1 MKLTR
6 TEINSNNRMKT
17 IVRNFTSMFRK
28 FVTASLLNLLGLSL
42 AFASF
47 FVIMTQVNYDLGYN
61 KSFTEHEKLF
71 RLTMKLGPG
80 MEDYGVTLPRPLV
93 EQMAAASPHI
103 TGYGIEECW
112 TRFDQFL
119 VDNQEYSLDLLCGI
133 HDFMSVFKPTVICGD
148 LKGLNQLPNIVLQRS
163 EAMRIFGTANAVGK
177 TLKYKWV
184 DGWIFNVCAVIED
197 YPENNILHGVCFRG
211 TNECEGDYH
220 NWNYQAYIRVDD
232 TANLPNVITAM
243 RQKAIE
249 LFKNDFNMKTQQE
262 EEALQVVLT
271 PITDTHFAKDLS
283 KDSPNIKSVS
293 RSSVYLLICFSLLIV
308 VIAAVNFMNFT
319 LAETPLRIRSI
330 NTQKVLGASTASLR
344 GSLLAEAVIISLLAF
359 MVAMAM
365 VWLAYDLGLQEL
377 VQGSILLQDNLWLVG
392 ITLLISIVVGLLAG
406 AYPSYYVTSFPPALV
421 LKGSFGLS
429 PKGRVLR
436 TSLICLQFVVSF
448 MLVIGVGI
456 MYLQSYLIFHTDYGF
471 DKDEVMVVPTAPD
484 TRNHADAIDADLRK
498 IPGIEGASLAQSV
511 LGSNDS
517 YQTWGRGEG
526 DKHMTF
532 TCIFVDWRF
541 LSVMGIDIVEG
552 RNFRQTDGDV
562 YIFNESAKKKYP
574 WLAVDKPI
582 NDEDMPVVGF
592 CEDIKYTTL
601 RVDDSQQPIAFVVPS
616 REGYFK
622 GDFWRNHL
630 LVRVAKGVDKREA
643 KQKVLET
650 VLKYEHESKPDISDL
665 RYVDDVL
672 EKSYHQERLFTQQI
686 LLFSLLAILISI
698 IGVFGLTMFESEYR
712 RKEIGIRK
720 VFGSSTKE
728 ILMMFWRR
736 YLYILL
742 GCFVVAAPIG
752 YLVGQHWLE
761 GFAVR
766 TAISPLLFLVSF
778 LLITLITMLTVTYQS
793 WKNANENPI
802 NSIKTE

>member
-1 MKLTR
+1 
-6 TEINSNNRMKT
+6 MKT
-17 IVRNFTSMFRK
+17 IIRNFTSIFRK
-28 FVTASLLNLLGLSL
+28 FVTANLLNLLGLSL

-93 EQMAAASPHI
+93 EQLAAASPHI
-103 TGYGIEECW
+103 TGYGIEQGW
-112 TRFDQFL
+112 TNFDQYL
-119 VDNQEYSLDLLCGI
+119 VDDQEYSLNQVFGI

-148 LKGLNQLPNIVLQRS
+148 LKGMNQLPNIVLPRS

-184 DGWIFNVCAVIED
+184 ESWIFNVCAVIED
-197 YPENNILHGVCFRG
+197 YPENNFLHGISFRG
-211 TNECEGDYH
+211 INDNEGNYN

-232 TANLPNVITAM
+232 SANLPNVITAM
-243 RQKAIE
+243 RQKAVE
-249 LFKNDFNMKTQQE
+249 VFKNDLNMTTQQE

-271 PITDTHFAKDLS
+271 PIADTHFSKDLS

-308 VIAAVNFMNFT
+308 LIAAVNFMNFT

-359 MVAMAM
+359 VVAMAM
-365 VWLAYDLGLQEL
+365 VWLAHDLGLQKL
-377 VQGSILLQDNLWLVG
+377 VQGSILLQDNLWLTG

-498 IPGIEGASLAQSV
+498 IPGIEGACLAQSV
-511 LGSNDS
+511 LGSSDR

-532 TCIFVDWRF
+532 ACVFVDWRF
-541 LSVMGIDIVEG
+541 LSVMGIEIVEG

-592 CEDIKYTTL
+592 CEDIKYSTL
-601 RVDDSQQPIAFVVPS
+601 RVDDSQQPIAFLVPS
-616 REGYFK
+616 SDGYFK
-622 GDFWRNHL
+622 GDFWRSHL

-643 KQKVLET
+643 KQKVLDV
-650 VLKYEHESKPDISDL
+650 VLKYEHDNELEVGDL

-672 EKSYHQERLFTQQI
+672 EESYRQERLFTQQI

-742 GCFVVAAPIG
+742 GCFVVSAPIG
-752 YLVGQHWLE
+752 YLLGQHWLE
-761 GFAVR
+761 DFAVR

-778 LLITLITMLTVTYQS
+778 LLIALITMLTVTYQS
-793 WKNANENPI
+793 WKNANENPV
-802 NSIKTE
+802 NSIKNE

>member
-1 MKLTR
+1 M
-6 TEINSNNRMKT
+6 NRMKT
-17 IVRNFTSMFRK
+17 IIRNFTSMFRK
-28 FVTASLLNLLGLSL
+28 FVSASLLNLLGLSL

-71 RLTMKLGPG
+71 RLTMELGPG

-93 EQMAAASPHI
+93 EQLAVASPHI
-103 TGYGIEECW
+103 KGYGIEQCW
-112 TRFDQFL
+112 TNFDQFL
-119 VDNQEYSLDLLCGI
+119 VGDQEYSLNLLYGI

-148 LKGLNQLPNIVLQRS
+148 LKGLNQLPNIVLPRS

-184 DGWIFNVCAVIED
+184 EGWIFNVCAVIED
-197 YPENNILHGVCFRG
+197 YPENNFLHGVCFRG
-211 TNECEGDYH
+211 TNDNEGNYH

-232 TANLPNVITAM
+232 AANLPNVITAM

-249 LFKNDFNMKTQQE
+249 LFKDDFNMTTQQE

-271 PITDTHFAKDLS
+271 PIADTHFAKDLS

-330 NTQKVLGASTASLR
+330 NTQKVLGASTTSLR
-344 GSLLAEAVIISLLAF
+344 GSLLTEAVIISLLAF
-359 MVAMAM
+359 VGAMAM
-365 VWLAYDLGLQEL
+365 VYLAYDLGLQEL
-377 VQGSILLQDNLWLVG
+377 VQGSILLQDNLWLAG

-532 TCIFVDWRF
+532 TCVFVDWRF

-574 WLAVDKPI
+574 WLAVDKTI

-616 REGYFK
+616 RDGYFK

-650 VLKYEHESKPDISDL
+650 VLKYEHENKPDINDL
-665 RYVDDVL
+665 RYMDDVL
-672 EKSYHQERLFTQQI
+672 EKSYQQERLFTQQI

-766 TAISPLLFLVSF
+766 TAISPLLFVVSF

>member
-1 MKLTR
+1 
-6 TEINSNNRMKT
+6 MKT
-17 IVRNFTSMFRK
+17 IIRNFTSIFRK
-28 FVTASLLNLLGLSL
+28 FVTANLLNLLGLSL

-47 FVIMTQVNYDLGYN
+47 FVIMTQVIYDLGYN

-93 EQMAAASPHI
+93 EQLAAASPHI
-103 TGYGIEECW
+103 KGYGIEEGW
-112 TRFDQFL
+112 TRIDQFL
-119 VDNQEYSLDLLCGI
+119 VDDQEYSLNLVYGI
-133 HDFMSVFKPTVICGD
+133 NDFMSVFKPTVICGD
-148 LKGLNQLPNIVLQRS
+148 LKGLNQLPNIVLPRS

-184 DGWIFNVCAVIED
+184 EGWIFNVCAVIED
-197 YPENNILHGVCFRG
+197 YPENNFLHGISFRG
-211 TNECEGDYH
+211 LNDNEGNYQ

-232 TANLPNVITAM
+232 TANLPNVISAM

-249 LFKNDFNMKTQQE
+249 LFKDDFNMTTQQE

-271 PITDTHFAKDLS
+271 PIADTHFAKDLS
-283 KDSPNIKSVS
+283 KDSPNIKTVS

-359 MVAMAM
+359 VGAMAM
-365 VWLAYDLGLQEL
+365 VYLAHDLGLQKL

-456 MYLQSYLIFHTDYGF
+456 MYQQSYLIFHTDYGF

-511 LGSNDS
+511 LGSNDR

-532 TCIFVDWRF
+532 TCVFVDWRF

-562 YIFNESAKKKYP
+562 YIFSESAKKKYP
-574 WLAVDKPI
+574 WLVVDKPI

-592 CEDIKYTTL
+592 CEDIKYSTL
-601 RVDDSQQPIAFVVPS
+601 RVDDSQQPIAFLVPS
-616 REGYFK
+616 RDGYYSKEG
-622 GDFWRNHL
+622 FWRNHL

-643 KQKVLET
+643 KEKVLDV

-672 EKSYHQERLFTQQI
+672 EESYRQERLFTQQI

-712 RKEIGIRK
+712 RKEIGVRK
-720 VFGSSTKE
+720 VFGSSTRE
-728 ILMMFWRR
+728 ILLMFNRR

-742 GCFVVAAPIG
+742 GCFAVAAPLG

-766 TAISPLLFLVSF
+766 TAISPLLFVVSF

-793 WKNANENPI
+793 WKNANENPV

>member
-1 MKLTR
+1 MVR
-6 TEINSNNRMKT
+6 RFKT
-17 IVRNFTSMFRK
+17 AYV
-28 FVTASLLNLLGLSL
+28 LNLLGLSL

-61 KSFTEHEKLF
+61 KSFAEHEKLF

-93 EQMAAASPHI
+93 EQLAVASPHI
-103 TGYGIEECW
+103 KGYGIEEGW
-112 TRFDQFL
+112 TRIDQYM
-119 VDNQEYSLDLLCGI
+119 VGDQEYSLNLVFGI

-148 LKGLNQLPNIVLQRS
+148 LKGLNQLDNIVLPRS

-184 DGWIFNVCAVIED
+184 ESWIFNVCAVIED
-197 YPENNILHGVCFRG
+197 YPENNFLHGISFRG
-211 TNECEGDYH
+211 TNENEGNYR

-232 TANLPNVITAM
+232 VANLPNVITAM
-243 RQKAIE
+243 RQKAVE
-249 LFKNDFNMKTQQE
+249 LFKNDLNMTTQQE

-271 PITDTHFAKDLS
+271 PIADTHFAKDLS

-308 VIAAVNFMNFT
+308 LIAAVNFMNFT

-359 MVAMAM
+359 VVAMAM
-365 VWLAYDLGLQEL
+365 VYVAHDLGLQEL
-377 VQGSILLQDNLWLVG
+377 VQGNILLQDNLWLAG

-511 LGSNDS
+511 LGCSDR

-532 TCIFVDWRF
+532 ACIFVDWRF
-541 LSVMGIDIVEG
+541 LDVMGIDIVEG
-552 RNFRQTDGDV
+552 RNFRQTDSDV
-562 YIFNESAKKKYP
+562 YIFSESAKKKYP
-574 WLAVDKPI
+574 WLTVDKPI

-592 CEDIKYTTL
+592 CEDIKYATL
-601 RVDDSQQPIAFVVPS
+601 RVDDSQQPIAFMVPGPK
-616 REGYFK
+616 GYYWND
-622 GDFWRNHL
+622 GFWRNVL
-630 LVRVAKGVDKREA
+630 MVRVAKGVDKREA

-650 VLKYEHESKPDISDL
+650 VLKYEHDNELTVNDLHYMDDKLEES
-665 RYVDDVL
+665 YQ
-672 EKSYHQERLFTQQI
+672 QERLFTKQI
-686 LLFSLLAILISI
+686 LLFSLLAILISV
-698 IGVFGLTMFESEYR
+698 IGVFGMTMFESEYR

-728 ILMMFWRR
+728 ILLMFNRR
-736 YLYILL
+736 YLYILV

-752 YLVGQHWLE
+752 YLLGVHWLE
-761 GFAVR
+761 GFAIR
-766 TAISPLLFLVSF
+766 THISPLLFLVSF

>member
-1 MKLTR
+1 MT
-6 TEINSNNRMKT
+6 N
-17 IVRNFTSMFRK
+17 VFRNLWYMARRFKAAM
-28 FVTASLLNLLGLSL
+28 VLNLLGLSL
-42 AFASF
+42 AFTSF

-71 RLTMKLGPG
+71 RLTLKLGPG

-93 EQMAAASPHI
+93 EQLAAASPHI
-103 TGYGIEECW
+103 KGYGIEQGW
-112 TRFDQFL
+112 TNFDQYM
-119 VDNQEYSLDLLCGI
+119 VGDQEYSLNLVYGI
-133 HDFMSVFKPTVICGD
+133 HDFMSVFEPKVICGD
-148 LKGLNQLPNIVLQRS
+148 LKGLKQLGNIVLPRS
-163 EAMRIFGTANAVGK
+163 EAMRIFGTVNAAGK
-177 TLKYKWV
+177 TMKYKWE
-184 DGWIFNVCAVIED
+184 DGWLFNVCAVIED
-197 YPENNILHGVCFRG
+197 YPENNFLHDISFIGINS
-211 TNECEGDYH
+211 NEGNYQ

-243 RQKAIE
+243 RQKAVE
-249 LFKNDFNMKTQQE
+249 LFKDELNMATQQE

-271 PITDTHFAKDLS
+271 PIADTHFAKDLS
-283 KDSPNIKSVS
+283 KDSPDIKSVS

-359 MVAMAM
+359 AGAMAM
-365 VWLAYDLGLQEL
+365 VWLAHDLGLQEL
-377 VQGSILLQDNLWLVG
+377 VQGSILLQDNLWLAGV
-392 ITLLISIVVGLLAG
+392 TLLISIVVGLLAG

-436 TSLICLQFVVSF
+436 TSLICLQFIVSF

-471 DKDEVMVVPTAPD
+471 DKDEVMVVQTAPD

-511 LGSNDS
+511 LGSSDR

-582 NDEDMPVVGF
+582 NDKDMPVIGF
-592 CEDIKYTTL
+592 CKDIKYSTL
-601 RVDDSQQPIAFVVPS
+601 RVDDSQQPIAFLVPS
-616 REGYFK
+616 RENYYW
-622 GDFWRNHL
+622 GDGSWRNYL

-650 VLKYEHESKPDISDL
+650 VLKYEHGFKPDISDL
-665 RYVDDVL
+665 RYVDDEL

-752 YLVGQHWLE
+752 YLLGQHWLE

-766 TAISPLLFLVSF
+766 TAISPMLFLVSF

-793 WKNANENPI
+793 WKNANENPV

>member
-1 MKLTR
+1 
-6 TEINSNNRMKT
+6 MKT
-17 IVRNFTSMFRK
+17 IIRNFTSMFRK
-28 FVTASLLNLLGLSL
+28 FVSASLLNLLGLSL

-93 EQMAAASPHI
+93 EQLAAASPHVK
-103 TGYGIEECW
+103 GYGIEEGW
-112 TRFDQFL
+112 TRIDQFL
-119 VDNQEYSLDLLCGI
+119 VDDQEYSLNLVYGI

-148 LKGLNQLPNIVLQRS
+148 LKGLNQLPNIVLPRS
-163 EAMRIFGTANAVGK
+163 EAMRIFGTVNAVGK

-184 DGWIFNVCAVIED
+184 EEWIFNVCAVIED
-197 YPENNILHGVCFRG
+197 YPENNFLHGISFRG
-211 TNECEGDYH
+211 LNDNEGNYQ

-232 TANLPNVITAM
+232 SANLPNVITAM

-249 LFKNDFNMKTQQE
+249 LFKDDFNMTTPQE
-262 EEALQVVLT
+262 KEALQVVLT
-271 PITDTHFAKDLS
+271 PIADTHFAKDLS
-283 KDSPNIKSVS
+283 KDSPNIKSVN

-308 VIAAVNFMNFT
+308 IIAAVNFMNFT

-359 MVAMAM
+359 AGAMAM
-365 VWLAYDLGLQEL
+365 VWLAHDLGLQEL
-377 VQGSILLQDNLWLVG
+377 VQGSILLQDNLWLAG

-471 DKDEVMVVPTAPD
+471 DKDEGMVVPTAPD

-511 LGSNDS
+511 LGSSDR

-532 TCIFVDWRF
+532 ACIFVDWRF

-562 YIFNESAKKKYP
+562 FIFNESAKKKYP

-601 RVDDSQQPIAFVVPS
+601 RVDDSQLPIAFLVPS
-616 REGYFK
+616 RESFFWNDGY
-622 GDFWRNHL
+622 WRNYL

-643 KQKVLET
+643 KEKVLDV

-665 RYVDDVL
+665 RYVDDEL

-752 YLVGQHWLE
+752 YLLGQHWLE

-778 LLITLITMLTVTYQS
+778 LLIALITLLTVTYQS
-793 WKNANENPI
+793 WKNANENPV

>member
-1 MKLTR
+1 
-6 TEINSNNRMKT
+6 MKT
-17 IVRNFTSMFRK
+17 IIRNFTSMFRK
-28 FVTASLLNLLGLSL
+28 FVSASLLNLLGLSL

-47 FVIMTQVNYDLGYN
+47 FVIMTQVRYDQGYN
-61 KSFTEHEKLF
+61 KSFTEHERLF
-71 RLTMKLGPG
+71 RLTMELGSG

-93 EQMAAASPHI
+93 EQLAAASPHI
-103 TGYGIEECW
+103 KGYGIEEGW
-112 TRFDQFL
+112 TRVDQYML
-119 VDNQEYSLDLLCGI
+119 DDQEYSLNLVFGI

-148 LKGLNQLPNIVLQRS
+148 LKGLNQLPNIVLPRS

-184 DGWIFNVCAVIED
+184 DDWIFNVCAVIED
-197 YPENNILHGVCFRG
+197 YPENNFLHGICFRG
-211 TNECEGDYH
+211 TNDNEGNYH

-232 TANLPNVITAM
+232 SANLPNVITAM

-249 LFKNDFNMKTQQE
+249 LFKNDFNMKTKQE

-271 PITDTHFAKDLS
+271 PIADTHFAKDLS

-359 MVAMAM
+359 VGAMAM
-365 VWLAYDLGLQEL
+365 VYLAHDLGLQEL

-392 ITLLISIVVGLLAG
+392 VTLLISIVVGLLAG
-406 AYPSYYVTSFPPALV
+406 AYPSYYATSFPPALV

-429 PKGRVLR
+429 PKGRILR

-511 LGSNDS
+511 LGSSDR

-532 TCIFVDWRF
+532 TCVFVDWRF

-562 YIFNESAKKKYP
+562 YIFSESAKKKYP

-616 REGYFK
+616 RDGYFK

-643 KQKVLET
+643 KEKVLDV

-672 EKSYHQERLFTQQI
+672 EESYRQERLFTQQI

-728 ILMMFWRR
+728 ILMMFWKR

-752 YLVGQHWLE
+752 YLLGQHWLE

-766 TAISPLLFLVSF
+766 TAISPLLFVVSF

-793 WKNANENPI
+793 WKNATENPV
-802 NSIKTE
+802 NSIKNE

>member
-1 MKLTR
+1 MK
-6 TEINSNNRMKT
+6 I
-17 IVRNFTSMFRK
+17 IIRNFTSIFRK
-28 FVTASLLNLLGLSL
+28 FVTANVLNLLGLSL

-47 FVIMTQVNYDLGYN
+47 FVIMTQVSYDLGYN

-71 RLTMKLGPG
+71 RLTLKLGPG

-93 EQMAAASPHI
+93 EQLAAASPHI
-103 TGYGIEECW
+103 KGYGIEEGW
-112 TRFDQFL
+112 TRIDQFML
-119 VDNQEYSLDLLCGI
+119 GDQEYSLNLVYGI
-133 HDFMSVFKPTVICGD
+133 NDFVSVFKPTVICGD
-148 LKGLNQLPNIVLQRS
+148 LKGLNQLPNIVLPRS
-163 EAMRIFGTANAVGK
+163 EAMRLFGTANAVGK

-184 DGWIFNVCAVIED
+184 DDWIFNVCAVIED
-197 YPENNILHGVCFRG
+197 YPENNFLHGVSFRG
-211 TNECEGDYH
+211 LNDNEGNYR

-232 TANLPNVITAM
+232 SANLPNVITAM

-249 LFKNDFNMKTQQE
+249 LFKDDFNMTTQQE

-271 PITDTHFAKDLS
+271 PIADTHFAKELS

-359 MVAMAM
+359 VGAMAM
-365 VWLAYDLGLQEL
+365 VYVAHDLGLQEL
-377 VQGSILLQDNLWLVG
+377 VQGSILLQDNLWLAGV
-392 ITLLISIVVGLLAG
+392 TLLISIVVGLLAG

-511 LGSNDS
+511 LGSNDR

-532 TCIFVDWRF
+532 TCVFVDWRF

-562 YIFNESAKKKYP
+562 YIFSESAKKKYP

-592 CEDIKYTTL
+592 CEDIKYSTL
-601 RVDDSQQPIAFVVPS
+601 RVDDSQQPIAFLVPS
-616 REGYFK
+616 RDGYFSNE
-622 GDFWRNHL
+622 GFWRNHL

-643 KQKVLET
+643 KEKVLDV

-672 EKSYHQERLFTQQI
+672 EESYRQERLFTQQI

-728 ILMMFWRR
+728 ILMMFWKR

-766 TAISPLLFLVSF
+766 TSVSPLLFLVSF

>member
-1 MKLTR
+1 
-6 TEINSNNRMKT
+6 MKT
-17 IVRNFTSMFRK
+17 IIRNFTSIFRK
-28 FVTASLLNLLGLSL
+28 FVTANLLNLLGLSL

-47 FVIMTQVNYDLGYN
+47 FVIMTQINYDLGYN
-61 KSFTEHEKLF
+61 KSFAEREKLF

-93 EQMAAASPHI
+93 EQLAAASPHI
-103 TGYGIEECW
+103 KGYGIEEGW
-112 TRFDQFL
+112 TRIDQFML
-119 VDNQEYSLDLLCGI
+119 DDQEYSLNLVYGI
-133 HDFMSVFKPTVICGD
+133 NDFMSVFKPTVICGD
-148 LKGLNQLPNIVLQRS
+148 LKGLNQLPNIVLPRS
-163 EAMRIFGTANAVGK
+163 EAMRIFGTVHAVGK

-184 DGWIFNVCAVIED
+184 DDWIFNVCAVIED
-197 YPENNILHGVCFRG
+197 YPENNFLHGICFRG
-211 TNECEGDYH
+211 TNDNEGNYH

-232 TANLPNVITAM
+232 SANLPNVITAM
-243 RQKAIE
+243 RKKAIE
-249 LFKNDFNMKTQQE
+249 LFKNDFNMKTKQE

-271 PITDTHFAKDLS
+271 PIADTHFAKDLS

-359 MVAMAM
+359 VGAMAM
-365 VWLAYDLGLQEL
+365 VYLAHDLGLQKL

-392 ITLLISIVVGLLAG
+392 VTLLISIVVGLLAG

-429 PKGRVLR
+429 PKGRILR

-511 LGSNDS
+511 LGSSDR

-532 TCIFVDWRF
+532 TCVFVDWRF

-562 YIFNESAKKKYP
+562 YIFSESAKKKYP
-574 WLAVDKPI
+574 WLDVDKPI

-616 REGYFK
+616 RDGYFK

-643 KQKVLET
+643 KEKVLDV

-672 EKSYHQERLFTQQI
+672 EESYRQERLFTQQI

-728 ILMMFWRR
+728 ILMMFWKR

-752 YLVGQHWLE
+752 YLLGQHWLE

-766 TAISPLLFLVSF
+766 TAISPLLFVVSF

-793 WKNANENPI
+793 WKNATENPV
-802 NSIKTE
+802 NSIKNE

>member
-1 MKLTR
+1 
-6 TEINSNNRMKT
+6 MKT
-17 IVRNFTSMFRK
+17 IIRNFTSMFRK
-28 FVTASLLNLLGLSL
+28 FVTANLLNLLGLSL

-47 FVIMTQVNYDLGYN
+47 FVIMTQVYYDLGYN

-71 RLTMKLGPG
+71 RLTLKLGPG

-103 TGYGIEECW
+103 KGYGIEEGW
-112 TRFDQFL
+112 TRIDQFL
-119 VDNQEYSLDLLCGI
+119 VDDQEYSLNLVYGI

-148 LKGLNQLPNIVLQRS
+148 LKGLNQLPNIVLPRS
-163 EAMRIFGTANAVGK
+163 EAMRIFGTVNAVGK

-184 DGWIFNVCAVIED
+184 EEWIFNVCAVIED
-197 YPENNILHGVCFRG
+197 YPENNFLHGISFRG
-211 TNECEGDYH
+211 LNDNEGNYQ

-232 TANLPNVITAM
+232 SANLPNVITAM

-249 LFKNDFNMKTQQE
+249 LFKDDFNMTTPQE
-262 EEALQVVLT
+262 KEALQVVLT
-271 PITDTHFAKDLS
+271 PIADTHFAKDLS
-283 KDSPNIKSVS
+283 KDSPNIKSVN

-308 VIAAVNFMNFT
+308 IIAAVNFMNFT

-359 MVAMAM
+359 AGAMAM
-365 VWLAYDLGLQEL
+365 VWLAHDLGLQEL
-377 VQGSILLQDNLWLVG
+377 VQGSILLQDNLWLAG

-511 LGSNDS
+511 LGSSDR

-532 TCIFVDWRF
+532 ACIFVDWRF

-562 YIFNESAKKKYP
+562 FIFNESAKKKYP

-601 RVDDSQQPIAFVVPS
+601 RVDDSQLPIAFLVPS
-616 REGYFK
+616 RESFFWNDGY
-622 GDFWRNHL
+622 WRNYL

-643 KQKVLET
+643 KEKVLDV

-665 RYVDDVL
+665 RYVDDEL

-752 YLVGQHWLE
+752 YLLGRHWLE

-766 TAISPLLFLVSF
+766 TAISPLLFVVSF
-778 LLITLITMLTVTYQS
+778 LLVTLITMLTVTYQS

>member
-1 MKLTR
+1 MVR
-6 TEINSNNRMKT
+6 RFKT
-17 IVRNFTSMFRK
+17 AYV
-28 FVTASLLNLLGLSL
+28 LNLLGLSL

-61 KSFTEHEKLF
+61 KSFAEHEKLF

-93 EQMAAASPHI
+93 EQLAVASPHI
-103 TGYGIEECW
+103 KGYGIEEGW
-112 TRFDQFL
+112 TRIDQYM
-119 VDNQEYSLDLLCGI
+119 VGDQEYSLNLVFGI

-148 LKGLNQLPNIVLQRS
+148 LKGLNQLDNIVLPRS

-184 DGWIFNVCAVIED
+184 ESWIFNVCAVIED
-197 YPENNILHGVCFRG
+197 YPENNFLHGISFRG
-211 TNECEGDYH
+211 TNENEGNYR

-232 TANLPNVITAM
+232 VANLPNVITAM
-243 RQKAIE
+243 RQKAVE
-249 LFKNDFNMKTQQE
+249 LFKNDLNMTTQQE

-271 PITDTHFAKDLS
+271 PIADTHFAKDLS

-308 VIAAVNFMNFT
+308 LIAAVNFMNFT

-359 MVAMAM
+359 VVAMAM
-365 VWLAYDLGLQEL
+365 VYVAHDLGLQKL
-377 VQGSILLQDNLWLVG
+377 VQGSILLQDNLWLAG

-511 LGSNDS
+511 LGCSDR

-532 TCIFVDWRF
+532 ACIFVDWRF
-541 LSVMGIDIVEG
+541 LDVMGIDIVEG
-552 RNFRQTDGDV
+552 RNFRQTDSDV
-562 YIFNESAKKKYP
+562 YIFSESAKKKYP
-574 WLAVDKPI
+574 WLTVDKPI

-592 CEDIKYTTL
+592 CEDIKYATL
-601 RVDDSQQPIAFVVPS
+601 RVDDSQQPIAFMVPGPK
-616 REGYFK
+616 GYYWND
-622 GDFWRNHL
+622 GFWRNVL
-630 LVRVAKGVDKREA
+630 MVRVAKGVDKREA

-650 VLKYEHESKPDISDL
+650 VLKYEHDNELTVNDLHYMDDKLEES
-665 RYVDDVL
+665 YQ
-672 EKSYHQERLFTQQI
+672 QERLFTKQI
-686 LLFSLLAILISI
+686 LLFSLLAILISV
-698 IGVFGLTMFESEYR
+698 IGVFGMTMFESEYR

-728 ILMMFWRR
+728 ILLMFNRR
-736 YLYILL
+736 YLYILV

-752 YLVGQHWLE
+752 YLLGVHWLE
-761 GFAVR
+761 GFAIR
-766 TAISPLLFLVSF
+766 THISPLLFLVSF

>member
-1 MKLTR
+1 
-6 TEINSNNRMKT
+6 MKT
-17 IVRNFTSMFRK
+17 IIRNFTSIFRK
-28 FVTASLLNLLGLSL
+28 FITASLLNMLGLSL

-47 FVIMTQVNYDLGYN
+47 FVIITQVNYDLGYN

-71 RLTMKLGPG
+71 RLTLKLGPG

-93 EQMAAASPHI
+93 EQLAAASPHI
-103 TGYGIEECW
+103 KGYGIEQGW
-112 TRFDQFL
+112 TNFDQYM
-119 VDNQEYSLDLLCGI
+119 VDDQEYSLNQVFGI

-148 LKGLNQLPNIVLQRS
+148 LKGLNQLPNIVLPRS
-163 EAMRIFGTANAVGK
+163 EAMRLFGTVNAVGK

-184 DGWIFNVCAVIED
+184 EGWIFNVCAVIED
-197 YPENNILHGVCFRG
+197 YPENNFLHGVSFRG
-211 TNECEGDYH
+211 TNENEGNYR

-232 TANLPNVITAM
+232 TANLPNVISAM

-249 LFKNDFNMKTQQE
+249 LFKDDFNMTTPQE
-262 EEALQVVLT
+262 KEALQVVLT
-271 PITDTHFAKDLS
+271 PIADTHFAKDLS

-308 VIAAVNFMNFT
+308 LIAAVNFMNFT

-359 MVAMAM
+359 VGAMAM
-365 VWLAYDLGLQEL
+365 VYVAHDLGLQEL
-377 VQGSILLQDNLWLVG
+377 VQGSILLQDNLWLAG

-456 MYLQSYLIFHTDYGF
+456 MYQQSYLIFHTDYGF

-498 IPGIEGASLAQSV
+498 IPGIEGACLAQSV
-511 LGSNDS
+511 LGSSDR

-532 TCIFVDWRF
+532 TCVFVDWRF

-592 CEDIKYTTL
+592 CEDIKYSTL
-601 RVDDSQQPIAFVVPS
+601 RVDDSQQPIAFLVPS
-616 REGYFK
+616 RDGFYSKEGY
-622 GDFWRNHL
+622 WRNHL

-643 KQKVLET
+643 KEKVLDV
-650 VLKYEHESKPDISDL
+650 VLKYEHDNELEVSDL
-665 RYVDDVL
+665 RYMDDVL
-672 EKSYHQERLFTQQI
+672 EESYRQERLFTQQI

-698 IGVFGLTMFESEYR
+698 IGVFGMTMFESEYR

-728 ILMMFWRR
+728 ILMMFNRR
-736 YLYILL
+736 YLLILL

-752 YLVGQHWLE
+752 YMVGVHWLE

-778 LLITLITMLTVTYQS
+778 LLIALITMLTVTYQS
-793 WKNANENPI
+793 WKNATENPV
-802 NSIKTE
+802 NSIKNE

>member
-1 MKLTR
+1 M
-6 TEINSNNRMKT
+6 
-17 IVRNFTSMFRK
+17 
-28 FVTASLLNLLGLSL
+28 LGLSL

-47 FVIMTQVNYDLGYN
+47 FVIITQVNYDLGYN

-71 RLTMKLGPG
+71 RLTLKLGPG

-93 EQMAAASPHI
+93 EQLAAASPHI
-103 TGYGIEECW
+103 KGYGIEQGW
-112 TRFDQFL
+112 TNFDQYM
-119 VDNQEYSLDLLCGI
+119 VDDQEYSLNQVFGI

-148 LKGLNQLPNIVLQRS
+148 LKGLNQLPNIVLPRS
-163 EAMRIFGTANAVGK
+163 EAMRIFGTVNAVGK

-184 DGWIFNVCAVIED
+184 EGWIFNVCAVIED
-197 YPENNILHGVCFRG
+197 YPENNFLHGISFRG
-211 TNECEGDYH
+211 LNDNEGNYQ

-232 TANLPNVITAM
+232 SANLPNVITAM

-249 LFKNDFNMKTQQE
+249 VFKNDLNMTTPQE

-271 PITDTHFAKDLS
+271 AIADTHFAKDLS

-308 VIAAVNFMNFT
+308 LIAAVNFMNFT
-319 LAETPLRIRSI
+319 LAETPLRIRST

-359 MVAMAM
+359 VGAMAM
-365 VWLAYDLGLQEL
+365 VYLAHDLGLQKL

-456 MYLQSYLIFHTDYGF
+456 MYQQSYLIFHTDYGF

-498 IPGIEGASLAQSV
+498 IPGIEGACLAQSV
-511 LGSNDS
+511 LGSSDR

-532 TCIFVDWRF
+532 TCVFVDWRF

-562 YIFNESAKKKYP
+562 YIFNESAKKEYP

-592 CEDIKYTTL
+592 CEDIKYSTL
-601 RVDDSQQPIAFVVPS
+601 RVDDSQQPIAFLVPS
-616 REGYFK
+616 RDGYYSKEG
-622 GDFWRNHL
+622 FWRNHL

-643 KQKVLET
+643 KEKVLDV

-672 EKSYHQERLFTQQI
+672 EESYRQERLFTQQI

-712 RKEIGIRK
+712 RKEIGVRK
-720 VFGSSTKE
+720 VFGSSTRE
-728 ILMMFWRR
+728 ILLMFNRR

-742 GCFVVAAPIG
+742 GCFAVAAPLG

-766 TAISPLLFLVSF
+766 TAISPLLFVVSF

>member
-1 MKLTR
+1 
-6 TEINSNNRMKT
+6 
-17 IVRNFTSMFRK
+17 MFRK
-28 FVTASLLNLLGLSL
+28 FVSASLLNLLGLSL

-93 EQMAAASPHI
+93 EQLAAASPHI
-103 TGYGIEECW
+103 KGYGIEEGW
-112 TRFDQFL
+112 TRIDQFL
-119 VDNQEYSLDLLCGI
+119 VDDQEYSLNLVYGI

-148 LKGLNQLPNIVLQRS
+148 LKGLNQLPNIVLPRS

-197 YPENNILHGVCFRG
+197 YPENNFLHGVSFRG
-211 TNECEGDYH
+211 TNENEGNYQ

-232 TANLPNVITAM
+232 SANLPNVITAM

-249 LFKNDFNMKTQQE
+249 LFKNDFNMKTKQE

-271 PITDTHFAKDLS
+271 PIADTHFAKDLS

-308 VIAAVNFMNFT
+308 LIAAVNFMNFT

-359 MVAMAM
+359 VGAMAM
-365 VWLAYDLGLQEL
+365 VYLAHDLGLQEL

-511 LGSNDS
+511 LGSNDR

-601 RVDDSQQPIAFVVPS
+601 RVDDSQQPIAFLVPS
-616 REGYFK
+616 RDGYYSKEG
-622 GDFWRNHL
+622 FWRNHL

-643 KQKVLET
+643 KEKVLDV

-672 EKSYHQERLFTQQI
+672 EESYRQERLFTQQI

-766 TAISPLLFLVSF
+766 TAISPLLFVVSF

>member
-1 MKLTR
+1 
-6 TEINSNNRMKT
+6 MKT
-17 IVRNFTSMFRK
+17 IIRNFTSMFRK
-28 FVTASLLNLLGLSL
+28 FVSASLLNLLGLSL

-71 RLTMKLGPG
+71 RLTMELGPG

-93 EQMAAASPHI
+93 EQLAVASPHI
-103 TGYGIEECW
+103 KGYGIEQCW
-112 TRFDQFL
+112 TNFDQFL
-119 VDNQEYSLDLLCGI
+119 VGDQEYSLNLLYGI

-148 LKGLNQLPNIVLQRS
+148 LKGLNQLPNIVLPRS

-184 DGWIFNVCAVIED
+184 EGWIFNVCAVIED
-197 YPENNILHGVCFRG
+197 YPENNFLHGVCFRG
-211 TNECEGDYH
+211 TNDNEGNYH

-232 TANLPNVITAM
+232 AANLPNVITAM

-249 LFKNDFNMKTQQE
+249 LFKDDFNMTTQQE

-271 PITDTHFAKDLS
+271 PIADTHFAKDLS

-330 NTQKVLGASTASLR
+330 NTQKVLGASTTSLR
-344 GSLLAEAVIISLLAF
+344 GSLLTEAVIISLLAF
-359 MVAMAM
+359 VGAMAM
-365 VWLAYDLGLQEL
+365 VYLAYDLGLQEL
-377 VQGSILLQDNLWLVG
+377 VQGSILLQDNLWLAG

-456 MYLQSYLIFHTDYGF
+456 MYLQSYLIFHTHNGF

-532 TCIFVDWRF
+532 TCVFVDWRF

-574 WLAVDKPI
+574 WLAVDKTI

-616 REGYFK
+616 RDGYFK

-650 VLKYEHESKPDISDL
+650 VLKYEHENKPDINDL
-665 RYVDDVL
+665 RYMDDVL
-672 EKSYHQERLFTQQI
+672 EKSYQQERLFTQQI

-766 TAISPLLFLVSF
+766 TAISPLLFVVSF